1 MTNIG
6 RIIPLNSVDWL
17 RLSCFPP
24 QLNNSV
30 VDKNRFE
37 QDLRNLFQTIFV
49 KKVISTKKKMF
60 ITRFNCVVVYIV
72 QMYSS
77 LGQYKGVHSFSSFTK
92 KILLNGKSDI
102 RIVEI
107 RRIFFIRRISV
118 GYLADIRRISPSG
131 YWVFCSK
138 L

>member
-1 MTNIG
+1 
-6 RIIPLNSVDWL
+6 
-17 RLSCFPP
+17 
-24 QLNNSV
+24 
-30 VDKNRFE
+30 
-37 QDLRNLFQTIFV
+37 
-49 KKVISTKKKMF
+49 MF

-72 QMYSS
+72 QMYRS
-77 LGQYKGVHSFSSFTK
+77 LGQYKGVHSFQFVHK
-92 KILLNGKSDI
+92 KLLLNGKSDI